1 MLIISYKNFKSEKAV
16 RKITHCL
23 ILLKK
28 KEYQMFTFSLL
39 LVWIIFIQTYIV
51 KTIASFIKYLKSSK
65 NKINYTKLLFDC
77 TKLYISIISFYLINH
92 YVYLYQITVGL
103 YSIKLFIFALFLTIF
118 FLLIFILICCIL
130 NDLIEKIK
138 SKKK

>member
-1 MLIISYKNFKSEKAV
+1 
-16 RKITHCL
+16 
-23 ILLKK
+23 
-28 KEYQMFTFSLL
+28 MFTFSLL

-51 KTIASFIKYLKSSK
+51 KTIASFIKYLKSPK
-65 NKINYTKLLFDC
+65 NKNNYTKLLFDC
-77 TKLYISIISFYLINH
+77 IKLYISIISFYLINH

-103 YSIKLFIFALFLTIF
+103 FSIKLFIFALFLTIF

-138 SKKK
+138 SENDLYIIIMEVNKWRISNLTVKNSKSSITGQL